1 MSRIAGCARS
11 AWQGLR
17 ALAGDDAYDR
27 YLAHRRKRHPGE
39 AALDRRAFY
48 LAELERRWA
57 GIKRCC

>member
-1 MSRIAGCARS
+1 MMRIAGFARS
-11 AWQGLR
+11 AWECLR

-48 LAELERRWA
+48 LAELDRRWA
-57 GIKRCC
+57 RINRCC